1 MDTPEAKAAR
11 HAASNIRR
19 KLAVQKY
26 HVREALIKGNSDLA
40 LKRATKYGLS
50 LEECKLAPVY
60 NAPECVTTGLTPEP
74 LPDLPLNTVID
85 PPPVPRPATGC
96 TVVTVI
102 KRPPNP
108 RFLLVKTPEGVEA
121 CLWRTRNYRPG
132 TRVAVRP
139 DQFSGG
145 VQFYIEDRSVQLELP
160 QG

>member
-40 LKRATKYGLS
+40 LQRATKYGLS

-60 NAPECVTTGLTPEP
+60 QAPACVTTGSEP
-74 LPDLPLNTVID
+74 LLDLPLNTVID
-85 PPPVPRPATGC
+85 PPSIPQPATGC

-108 RFLLVKTPEGVEA
+108 RLLLVKTAEGVEA
-121 CLWRTRNYRPG
+121 CLWRTRNYPPG

>member
-40 LKRATKYGLS
+40 LQRATKYGFS

-60 NAPECVTTGLTPEP
+60 QAPACVTTGLTPEP
-74 LPDLPLNTVID
+74 LLDLPLID
-85 PPPVPRPATGC
+85 PPPVHKPATGC

-108 RFLLVKTPEGVEA
+108 RLLLVKTAEGVEA
-121 CLWRTRNYRPG
+121 CLWRTRNYPPG

>member
-19 KLAVQKY
+19 KLAVQKH
-26 HVREALIKGNSDLA
+26 HVREALLKGNSDLA
-40 LKRATKYGLS
+40 LKRATKYGFS

-60 NAPECVTTGLTPEP
+60 NAPECVTTGLTPKPEP
-74 LPDLPLNTVID
+74 LPDLPLID
-85 PPPVPRPATGC
+85 PPPVHKPATGC

-102 KRPPNP
+102 KRPTNP
-108 RFLLVKTPEGVEA
+108 RFLLVKTPEGIEA